1 MTRDSSPQISVYK
14 LSIGFGEHVILKNLS
29 FEIQRGDIFVIMGG
43 SGSGKSTLMRH
54 MIGLNEPFEGHIFY
68 DGIDL
73 WDTASPHAADIVHRI
88 GVMYQGGALWSSM
101 TVAENIELPL
111 REFTRLSR
119 SRIRETAAFKLALVG
134 LSGYEDYYPSELSGG
149 MQKRAALARAI
160 ALDPD
165 IIYFDEPA
173 AGLDPVT
180 ARRLDQLIAELS
192 RSLNATVVIV
202 THELSSIFAIG
213 NNSIFLDPES
223 QSIIARGN
231 PRMLREHSDNEKVSA
246 FLKPAGV

>member
-1 MTRDSSPQISVYK
+1 MNDSRPHISVHN
-14 LSIGFGEHVILKNLS
+14 LSIGFGSHIILRDLS
-29 FEIQRGDIFVIMGG
+29 FEVRRGDIFVIMGG
-43 SGSGKSTLMRH
+43 SGSGKSTLMRY
-54 MIGLNEPFEGHIFY
+54 MIGLNKPFSGQVFY
-68 DGIDL
+68 DGVDIRDNSTS
-73 WDTASPHAADIVHRI
+73 DTGSLIHRI

-101 TVAENIELPL
+101 TLGENIGLPL

-119 SRIRETAAFKLALVG
+119 SRIKETVDFKLSLVG
-134 LSGYEDYYPSELSGG
+134 LAGYEDYYPAELSGG

-180 ARRLDQLIAELS
+180 SRRLDQLIAELS

-223 QSIIARGN
+223 KTIIARGH
-231 PRMLREHSDNEKVSA
+231 PRELREQSDNEKVSA
-246 FLKPAGV
+246 FLKPGGV